1 MGAVA
6 QDETESKQLFFSRLE
21 EKNIL
26 NHMDVGV
33 NVGTM
38 GLGIDVAMPIG
49 DYVRVRAGYTYMPS
63 FTLHADSLYTEQVL
77 SSTSSAR

>member
-1 MGAVA
+1 MKKFVAFLLILLLSTSIQA
-6 QDETESKQLFFSRLE
+6 QDKAEGKQSFCSMLA

-38 GLGIDVAMPIG
+38 GLGIDVAVPVG
-49 DYVRVRAGYTYMPS
+49 DYVRVRAGYN
-63 FTLHADSLYTEQVL
+63 
-77 SSTSSAR
+77 